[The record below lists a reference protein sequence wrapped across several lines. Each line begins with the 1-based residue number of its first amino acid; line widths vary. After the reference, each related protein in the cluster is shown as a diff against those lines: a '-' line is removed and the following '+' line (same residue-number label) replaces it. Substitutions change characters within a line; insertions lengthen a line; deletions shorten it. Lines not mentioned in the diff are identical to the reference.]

1 MTRTRTLAALA
12 SAAGLAAGGLAV
24 APTAAA
30 AEGTPVI
37 IDCTGTGVTKPRQIV
52 IACADAGI
60 AVTNIR
66 WTTWTMNRAT
76 GVGTLTWNTCLPQTC
91 VDGIVEKYRVRITLG
106 GLASGPDV
114 DVFSQLNLRFP
125 KGGPAGLE
133 TGSYTLDNEQ
143 R

>member
-1 MTRTRTLAALA
+1 MRRTILALAATAGLA
-12 SAAGLAAGGLAV
+12 AAGLAL
-24 APTAAA
+24 APTATA
-30 AEGTPVI
+30 AEGTPVV
-37 IDCTGTGVTKPRQIV
+37 IDCAGQGVTKPKQIV
-52 IACADAGI
+52 LACADASV
-60 AVTNIR
+60 AVTGIR
-66 WTTWTMNRAT
+66 WTRWTMNSAT

-106 GLASGPDV
+106 GLASGPDI
-114 DVFSQLNLRFP
+114 DVFSRMSLRFP

>member
-1 MTRTRTLAALA
+1 MRRTILALAATAGLA
-12 SAAGLAAGGLAV
+12 AAGLAL
-24 APTAAA
+24 APTATA
-30 AEGTPVI
+30 AEGTPVV
-37 IDCTGTGVTKPRQIV
+37 IDCAGKGVTKPKQIV
-52 IACADAGI
+52 LACADAGV
-60 AVTNIR
+60 AVTGIR
-66 WTTWTMNRAT
+66 WTRWTMNSAT

-106 GLASGPDV
+106 GLASGPDI
-114 DVFSQLNLRFP
+114 DVFSQMSLRFP